1 MLIFA
6 HNWRVMNTCNSVLHS
21 VNFGQIQKNWR
32 GIKVS
37 TFPCERQ
44 DKKEHCWNCRQAILC
59 IKNKLQKGTNLRAW
73 PPCRDANRGPVPWLL
88 KAKWFCNSL
97 VFAKRSYFQRLL
109 TRSLLVGGF
118 NSSQKK
124 KIVLKK
130 RPTPHHL
137 SQKKIIVY

>member
-21 VNFGQIQKNWR
+21 VNFGQIQKNCR

-97 VFAKRSYFQRLL
+97 IFAKPGVYSQ
-109 TRSLLVGGF
+109 VG
-118 NSSQKK
+118 SIHHRKK
-124 KIVLKK
+124 NIVLKK

>member
-1 MLIFA
+1 
-6 HNWRVMNTCNSVLHS
+6 MNTCNSVLHS
-21 VNFGQIQKNWR
+21 VNFGQIQKNCR

-73 PPCRDANRGPVPWLL
+73 PPCRDANRGPVPRLL